1 MAVKENSFDLVS
13 QVDMQEVDNAV
24 NQAIKEIRT
33 RFDFKGSKSNIIYDE
48 GQITLIADDEF
59 KLRNVVEI
67 LESKLVKRG
76 ISLKALKY
84 GKIEKAA
91 GDTVRQRVNLVQGID
106 KEKAKAITRLVKE
119 SKLKVQ
125 AALQGD
131 QVRISGKNR
140 DDLQAVIRLIKEQDF
155 DIPLQ
160 FVNFRTL

>member
-1 MAVKENSFDLVS
+1 MAMKENSFDLVS

-24 NQAIKEIRT
+24 NQTIKEIRT
-33 RFDFKGSKSNIIYDE
+33 RFDFKGSKSEITYDKD
-48 GQITLIADDEF
+48 QITIVADDEF
-59 KLRNVVEI
+59 KLRNVIEI

-91 GDTVRQRVNLVQGID
+91 GDTVRQRANLIQGID
-106 KEKAKAITRLVKE
+106 KEIAKVITRLVKD

-125 AALQGD
+125 AAYQGD

-140 DDLQAVIRLIKEQDF
+140 DDLQVIISRIKEQDF

-160 FVNFRTL
+160 FINYRTL